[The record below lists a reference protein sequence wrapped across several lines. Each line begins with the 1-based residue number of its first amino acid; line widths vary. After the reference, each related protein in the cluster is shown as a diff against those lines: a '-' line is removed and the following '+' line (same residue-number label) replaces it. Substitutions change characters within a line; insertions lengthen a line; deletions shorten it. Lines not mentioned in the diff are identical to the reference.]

1 MKDEFKAA
9 FDSIHAPEGLKQ
21 STRQALQHRFQHQR
35 THSFSRRVSISL
47 AAAACLLF
55 ALLGGYQLYFTPTS
69 VISIDINPS
78 LELSVNRFNRVIDAE
93 GYNEDGIQLVQS
105 LNLIHQTYE
114 QAVDKVLNS
123 PTVIDCMAHDE
134 LLSIAVVE
142 TDANQGQEILD
153 YVSSCTA
160 QTPGATCYG
169 IRQEEVAQ
177 AHDLGLS
184 YGKYRA
190 YLDVKNKLPDITPE
204 QIASMTMREIRAL
217 LAQDETVGSD
227 SSSGGKSALG
237 RGNGNGYGKRAG
249 NNMNPS

>member
-1 MKDEFKAA
+1 MKDEFKIA
-9 FDSIHAPEGLKQ
+9 FDSIHAPEELKQ
-21 STRQALQHRFQHQR
+21 STRQALQQDFQQKR
-35 THSFSRRVSISL
+35 THSFPRRVSLSL

-55 ALLGGYQLYFTPTS
+55 ALFSGYQLYFTPTS

-78 LELSVNRFNRVIDAE
+78 LELSVNRFNRVIDAQ
-93 GYNEDGIQLVQS
+93 GYNEDGIQLIQS

-114 QAVDKVLNS
+114 TAVDNVLSS
-123 PTVIDCMAHDE
+123 PTIADCLSRDE

-153 YVSSCTA
+153 YVSACTA

-184 YGKYRA
+184 YGKYLA
-190 YLDVKNKLPDITPE
+190 YLDVKNKLPNITPE
-204 QIASMTMREIRAL
+204 QIASMSMREIRAL
-217 LAQDETVGSD
+217 LAQDETVSSD
-227 SSSGGKSALG
+227 SSSGAKSALG
-237 RGNGNGYGKRAG
+237 RGNGNGYGKNSG
-249 NNMNPS
+249 NHMDS